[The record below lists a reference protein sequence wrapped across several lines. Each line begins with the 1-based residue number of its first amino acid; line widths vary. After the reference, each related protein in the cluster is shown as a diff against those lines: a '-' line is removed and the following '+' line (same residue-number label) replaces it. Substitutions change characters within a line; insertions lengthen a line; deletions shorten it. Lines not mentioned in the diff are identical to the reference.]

1 VKHHLTGF
9 GVSALLHGAILLMA
23 LPLMLWQDK
32 LGKVDEPQPV
42 SLSLAQFQPAPQPTP
57 AEPPPKPEPVQ
68 PPPKPEP
75 PKPEKKPVEK
85 PKPEKKPVEKPISK
99 PKTEPKPE
107 HQHEPP
113 LKPEVQPEPK
123 PVAAAPVAPAPRPQQ
138 TPDRAPPAQ
147 MADNKV
153 AEAAY
158 RARLQGMIA
167 ARKSY
172 PSQAEDDEAE
182 GTVMVS
188 FTVFPNGSIT
198 GARVSKSS
206 GNQWL
211 DKSAVQAVNAV
222 SGALPFP
229 PDIRKAQWTFSLAV
243 KYQLE

>member
-1 VKHHLTGF
+1 MKHHLTGF
-9 GVSALLHGAILLMA
+9 GVSTLLHGTVLLVA
-23 LPLMLWQDK
+23 LPLLLWQDK
-32 LGKVDEPQPV
+32 LGKVDEPQPIN
-42 SLSLAQFQPAPQPTP
+42 LSLAQFRPAPQPTP
-57 AEPPPKPEPVQ
+57 AEPPPKPEPVK

-85 PKPEKKPVEKPISK
+85 PIAK
-99 PKTEPKPE
+99 PKVEPKHE
-107 HQHEPP
+107 HQHEP
-113 LKPEVQPEPK
+113 EVQPKPK
-123 PVAAAPVAPAPRPQQ
+123 PAAAIPVAPAPQPQP

-147 MADNKV
+147 LADNKA

-158 RARLQGMIA
+158 LTRLQSMIA

-172 PSQAEDDEAE
+172 PRQAEDEEAE

-222 SGALPFP
+222 SGTLPFP
-229 PDIRKAQWTFSLAV
+229 PEIHKPQWAFSLMV
-243 KYQLE
+243 NFKLDW

>member
-1 VKHHLTGF
+1 MKHHLTGF
-9 GVSALLHGAILLMA
+9 GVSALLHGTVLLVA
-23 LPLMLWQDK
+23 LPLLLWQDK

-42 SLSLAQFQPAPQPTP
+42 NLSLVQFQPAPQPTP
-57 AEPPPKPEPVQ
+57 AELSPKPEPVQ

-85 PKPEKKPVEKPISK
+85 PKPEKKPIEKPIAK
-99 PKTEPKPE
+99 PKAQPKHE
-107 HQHEPP
+107 HQHEAE
-113 LKPEVQPEPK
+113 KQPAPK
-123 PVAAAPVAPAPRPQQ
+123 PVAAAPAAAIPQP

-147 MADNKV
+147 MADNKA

-172 PSQAEDDEAE
+172 PHQAEDEEAE

-229 PDIRKAQWTFSLAV
+229 PDIRKPQWTFSVAV

>member
-9 GVSALLHGAILLMA
+9 GVSALLHGTVLLVA
-23 LPLMLWQDK
+23 LPLLLWQDK

-42 SLSLAQFQPAPQPTP
+42 NLSLAQFQPAPQPTP
-57 AEPPPKPEPVQ
+57 AEPPPKPEPVK

-75 PKPEKKPVEK
+75 PKLEKKPVEK
-85 PKPEKKPVEKPISK
+85 PKPEKKPVEKPIAK
-99 PKTEPKPE
+99 PKVEPKHE
-107 HQHEPP
+107 HQHEP
-113 LKPEVQPEPK
+113 EEQPEPK
-123 PVAAAPVAPAPRPQQ
+123 PVAAAPVAPAPQPQP

-147 MADNKV
+147 MADNKA

-158 RARLQGMIA
+158 RARLQSMIA

-172 PSQAEDDEAE
+172 PRQAEDEEAE

-229 PDIRKAQWTFSLAV
+229 PDIRKPQWTFSVAV